1 MAQVT
6 SQSLG
11 HSHPVANVQAFA
23 AAIDGHK
30 DIPPRYIRPEAESDP
45 IVRDGDCQLPVIDL
59 KRLLDPEFSEEE
71 SAKLDRACEEWGF
84 FQLINHGVPDE
95 VIKRMKEDIMEFFKL
110 PLEEKKAFAQLPNN
124 LEGYGQAFVV
134 SEDQKLD
141 WADMVYLISRPLHSR
156 NMRFWPTNPPTFRAT
171 LDNYSLELKQVAGC
185 LFKFLAKNLG
195 IEPGIIS
202 NIFKDQPQGVRINYY
217 PPCPKADKV
226 LGISSHTDATGLTL
240 LLQVSDVQGLQIKKD
255 GKWFPVDPLPGAFVV
270 NIGDILEI
278 LSNGKYKSA
287 EHRATINTEKERL
300 SIAAFHGP
308 DHDSMVGPLPELL
321 KGGKEHYKTMSYG
334 DYTKTLFSA
343 KLDGRSLLESMKL
356 ND

>member
-30 DIPPRYIRPEAESDP
+30 DIPPRYIRPEAEPDP
-45 IVRDGDCQLPVIDL
+45 IVRDGDRQLPVIDL

-71 SAKLDRACEEWGF
+71 SAKLDHACEEWGF

-95 VIKRMKEDIMEFFKL
+95 AIKRMKEDITEFFKL
-110 PLEEKKAFAQLPNN
+110 PLEAKKAFAQLPNN

-141 WADMVYLISRPLHSR
+141 WADMIYLISRPLHSR
-156 NMRFWPTNPPTFRAT
+156 NMRFWPTHPPTLRAT
-171 LDNYSLELKQVAGC
+171 VDNYSLELKQVAGC
-185 LFKFLAKNLG
+185 LLKFLAKNLG
-195 IEPGIIS
+195 LEPGVIS
-202 NIFKDQPQGVRINYY
+202 NIFKDQPQGLRINYY
-217 PPCPKADKV
+217 PPCPKAGKV
-226 LGISSHTDATGLTL
+226 LGLSSHTDATGLTL
-240 LLQVSDVQGLQIKKD
+240 LLQVNDVQGLQIKKD

-270 NIGDILEI
+270 NVGDILEI
-278 LSNGKYKSA
+278 LSNGKYESV

-300 SIAAFHGP
+300 SVAAFHGP
-308 DHDSMVGPLPELL
+308 DHDSTVGPLPELL
-321 KGGKEHYKTMSYG
+321 KGGKEHYKTMSYK
-334 DYTKTLFSA
+334 DYMKTYFSV
-343 KLDGRSLLESMKL
+343 KLEGRSLLESIKL